1 MLGASGADPVFHR
14 LDVRR
19 EGVGPVVSLVERAI
33 REEGLQPSQIAVI
46 TSNRDLAEK
55 VQQSMAGDIPFA
67 SLDSP
72 AGNFPV
78 ADTIHRFK
86 GLEASFVIAVFGPE
100 VGDGRGVGVQELKY
114 VAYSR
119 PTAVLHVFAPKGF
132 VA

>member
-1 MLGASGADPVFHR
+1 MFHR

-46 TSNRDLAEK
+46 TSNRGLAEK

-86 GLEASFVIAVFGPE
+86 GLESSFVIAVFGPE
-100 VGDGRGVGVQELKY
+100 VGDGRGAGLQELKY

-119 PTAVLHVFAPKGF
+119 PTAVLHVFSPKGF